1 MSTKTENYMSNDD
14 SHIINYTEKGISI
27 ASIIFSLYVLY
38 TSFLSQK
45 YRTITSIMKIQL
57 TITCIIHMIP
67 YLFEEQS
74 LFSCSF
80 QTFLL
85 ASSMFNTVQFPTI
98 LTIITYYNLKIPDT
112 MIKKENVLK
121 WLLSFLSWIIAI
133 LGGGAIVLFSAKGK
147 GDDLVCWLSNDS
159 GIIILCIVS
168 FVYLMIIL
176 IILYK
181 IKRKLLLMIK
191 NEEID
196 ENAGAQYIN
205 SFNKF
210 FLFTML
216 ALSSLILEVITS
228 YIAEIEGISDKVYF
242 ILVFISCLIDILLY
256 PVIIGVFCFTKVPV
270 NELLPC
276 LRKNNKVRNGY
287 TISLIQSK

>member
-1 MSTKTENYMSNDD
+1 
-14 SHIINYTEKGISI
+14 
-27 ASIIFSLYVLY
+27 
-38 TSFLSQK
+38 
-45 YRTITSIMKIQL
+45 
-57 TITCIIHMIP
+57 
-67 YLFEEQS
+67 
-74 LFSCSF
+74 
-80 QTFLL
+80 
-85 ASSMFNTVQFPTI
+85 
-98 LTIITYYNLKIPDT
+98 

-133 LGGGAIVLFSAKGK
+133 LGGGAIVLFSAKEK

-242 ILVFISCLIDILLY
+242 ILVFISLSSL
-256 PVIIGVFCFTKVPV
+256 KVKAS
-270 NELLPC
+270 
-276 LRKNNKVRNGY
+276 KN
-287 TISLIQSK
+287 L